1 MNEAVSDA
9 VCQAVLGVLK
19 DELEKLPWYRMEV
32 EPDQD
37 RNQTEIEL
45 LCKQDEESDQKTIVL
60 RLYILHEA
68 KQMGIPNIFMPGSMV
83 HQRLGKRTI
92 AAVFDV
98 GREYGYELF
107 VVDLVPAF
115 KRRLMARGAHEI
127 DHETVWINENTDL
140 KGDVAL
146 PEEETIRVNSI
157 LDLLDQGL
165 LKD

>member
-45 LCKQDEESDQKTIVL
+45 LCKQDEESDRKTIVL

-68 KQMGIPNIFMPGSMV
+68 GQMGIPNIFMPEAMV
-83 HQRLGKRTI
+83 HKRFGKRTI
-92 AAVFDV
+92 AAIFDV
-98 GREYGYELF
+98 CREFGYELF

-115 KRRLMARGAHEI
+115 KRRLLARGAHEI